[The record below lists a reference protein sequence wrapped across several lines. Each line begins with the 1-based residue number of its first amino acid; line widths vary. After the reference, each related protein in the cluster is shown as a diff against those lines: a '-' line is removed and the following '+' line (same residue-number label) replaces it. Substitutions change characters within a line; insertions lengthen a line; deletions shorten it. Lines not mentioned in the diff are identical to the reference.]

1 MTAPKTLLAMAGAD
15 TAPSALDE
23 STLVLIDCQNEY
35 VTGMLPLV
43 GVDAAMDEVARLLAR
58 ARAAGTPIVHV
69 AHAGRPGGAFDRDA
83 DGGQIHVKAAPA
95 DGEPVVTKG
104 LPNSFAGTTLQ
115 AELERIGRKKLILA
129 GFQTHMCV
137 SATARAALDL
147 GYRST
152 VVASAAATRDLPGV
166 AGGVVPAQV
175 LHDAE
180 LAALADRFAIVAPT
194 VDDVPD
200 RAPAG

>member
-1 MTAPKTLLAMAGAD
+1 MSGPKTLLAMAGAD
-15 TAPSALDE
+15 TSPSALDE

-35 VTGMLPLV
+35 VTGRLPLT
-43 GVDAAMDEVARLLAR
+43 GVEAALDQVAILLER
-58 ARAAGTPIVHV
+58 ARAAGTPVVHV
-69 AHAGRPGGAFDRDA
+69 AHIGKPGGAFDPDA
-83 DGGQIHVKAAPA
+83 EGGRIHAKAAPTGA
-95 DGEPVVTKG
+95 ETVVTKG
-104 LPNSFAGTTLQ
+104 LPNAFAGTTLQ
-115 AELERIGRKKLILA
+115 AELERTGRKKLILA

-166 AGGVVPAQV
+166 TGGVVPAQA

-200 RAPAG
+200 RAPT

>member
-1 MTAPKTLLAMAGAD
+1 MSTPKTLLAMAGAD

-23 STLVLIDCQNEY
+23 SVLVLIDCQNEY
-35 VTGMLPLV
+35 VTGRLPLS
-43 GVDAAMDEVARLLAR
+43 GVTVALDAVARLLSR
-58 ARAAGTPIVHV
+58 ARVAGTPVVHV
-69 AHAGRPGGAFDRDA
+69 VHAGRPGGLFDPEA
-83 DGGQIHVKAAPA
+83 EGGAIHAQAAPA

-104 LPNSFAGTTLQ
+104 LPNAFAGTTLQ
-115 AELERIGRKKLILA
+115 VELERTGRKNLILA
-129 GFQTHMCV
+129 GFQTHMCI

-152 VVASAAATRDLPGV
+152 VVAAAAATRDLPGV
-166 AGGVVPAQV
+166 AGGVVPAPA

-200 RAPAG
+200 SRAA